1 MSKSLGNGVDP
12 NKVVNV
18 QGADILRLWVASIDY
33 QADCKI
39 GDEILKQVSETYRK
53 IRNTCRFL
61 VGNLSNGDFS
71 KFDVNKDAVDS
82 YEFVDLCILEK
93 LQDVTNKYLDCFDAY
108 DFAGAVS
115 EMLNFMT
122 IDLSSFYLDLSKDIL
137 YCETYESLRR
147 KQVQNV
153 LYTVLDTVVRLL
165 TPIIPH
171 TMDEL
176 YESMGGSKFSS
187 VLLDMPTRREVD
199 TELLAEYKNL
209 LTLRSD
215 VLKAIEVKR
224 GEGTIKSSQEVALTL
239 EVVDENVKK
248 TFDKLMEERY
258 SPTPIFTPSM
268 PSMSTAPQL
277 PSINFPKFTL
287 PYIPDQLSRSQWMK
301 GLGL

>member
-1 MSKSLGNGVDP
+1 
-12 NKVVNV
+12 
-18 QGADILRLWVASIDY
+18 
-33 QADCKI
+33 
-39 GDEILKQVSETYRK
+39 
-53 IRNTCRFL
+53 
-61 VGNLSNGDFS
+61 
-71 KFDVNKDAVDS
+71 
-82 YEFVDLCILEK
+82 
-93 LQDVTNKYLDCFDAY
+93 
-108 DFAGAVS
+108 
-115 EMLNFMT
+115 MT
-122 IDLSSFYLDLSKDIL
+122 IELSSFYLDLSKDVL
-137 YCETYESLRR
+137 YCDTFKSTRR

-153 LYTVLDTVVRLL
+153 LYKVLDTLLRLL

-248 TFDKLMEERY
+248 TFDKLSNLEQTRLFIVSSVKEANLEDDKLEVSKVKVETHTGCRCERCW
-258 SPTPIFTPSM
+258 
-268 PSMSTAPQL
+268 
-277 PSINFPKFTL
+277 NKF
-287 PYIPDQLSRSQWMK
+287 DEAEMK
-301 GLGL
+301 DNLCPRCAAAWDFYKDKVNE